1 MNETKLKG
9 SVYWRASEKAFDTPH
24 YPDLRSWCLCISKT
38 GPEYAG
44 IPFTGYSSWD
54 YLVPRN
60 QNTHWKMIL
69 IRSNLGVGCSVAVES
84 SFHLVKW

>member
-38 GPEYAG
+38 ARIRRDPLYRVQFMGLLGPQKSKHTLEND
-44 IPFTGYSSWD
+44 S
-54 YLVPRN
+54 N
-60 QNTHWKMIL
+60 QK
-69 IRSNLGVGCSVAVES
+69 
-84 SFHLVKW
+84 